1 LQSKRKGCVFEL
13 DRGFH
18 KTFLGKA
25 ECRETVLGAFI
36 ESEFFVSQSSVF
48 WLLLSQTSL
57 FHRDDREDIEGSG
70 TWGLIKNIKQLGCR
84 VSSFSH
90 LAKKKTKKKKP
101 GWNTLRSSLS
111 RTSASTSFG
120 SLSWGQNSVSCSL
133 YSPSQITVKW
143 PEAITKSAPQCLHPI
158 LINWEWISRIGP

>member
-90 LAKKKTKKKKP
+90 LAKKKTKKKNLGGIHSGAHCPGLLHLPALAACPGARTLCPAVCIHLVKLLSSGQKP
-101 GWNTLRSSLS
+101 
-111 RTSASTSFG
+111 
-120 SLSWGQNSVSCSL
+120 
-133 YSPSQITVKW
+133 
-143 PEAITKSAPQCLHPI
+143 
-158 LINWEWISRIGP
+158 